1 MMNYKGQKL
10 QNLAIWVGILAA
22 LCILLIPQSSLAQIS
37 VSVGNGKT
45 QYTRNG
51 KTTIKFNDWQ
61 KAYKIEFE
69 GDFELSDD
77 DTDIIS
83 VSRGGYFEI
92 SRAAF
97 GSKRR
102 VIIESDGRGNLTKEY
117 YVGRERTD
125 YEPEGREWLAEVLP
139 DIVRSTTIGAESRV
153 NRFYRKG
160 GATAVMEEVDELEG
174 DYLKTHYIKLLLD
187 KDGLSSG
194 DLVTVIDGAAREV
207 NSDYYLTEILKDHE
221 DEFFETAET
230 SKAFIEASE
239 EVDSDHYR
247 SEILK
252 RVLSNSQVEDEN
264 LELVLRSAE
273 DINSDHYLT
282 EVLREALDERDMSDE
297 LISKLIATARSIN
310 SDHYQ
315 SQLFRDALDHNQ
327 ISDESYWE
335 IIDAAGDI
343 SSDHYK
349 TELFKELLERDLD
362 DRTLSRMID
371 EIEDDISSDHYSNV
385 LLVKI
390 ISDQNLGKESTES
403 FKLAVRGISSDHYA
417 SQIIIRAADDANLDD
432 ELVKSLL
439 ESAEDIGS
447 DHYLSQS
454 LIALADYINE
464 SGSSELRDLYRSIAR
479 DINSDTYYGR
489 AMKALR

>member
-1 MMNYKGQKL
+1 MMNSKGQKL
-10 QNLAIWVGILAA
+10 QTVAIWVGILAA
-22 LCILLIPQSSLAQIS
+22 LCILLIPENAVAQIS
-37 VSVGNGKT
+37 VSKRSVSSSVG
-45 QYTRNG
+45 G

-77 DTDIIS
+77 DKDITS

-117 YVGRERTD
+117 YVGRERID
-125 YEPEGREWLAEVLP
+125 YEPEGREWLADVLP

-160 GATAVMEEVDELEG
+160 GANAVMGEVEELDG
-174 DYLKTHYIKLLLD
+174 DYLKSHYIKLLLD
-187 KDGLSSG
+187 KDDLSTTE
-194 DLVTVIDGAAREV
+194 LVTIIEGAADEV
-207 NSDYYLTEILKDHE
+207 NSDHYLAELLKRNE
-221 DEFFETAET
+221 RQFFANSAT
-230 SKAFIEASE
+230 SKAYIEASE
-239 EVDSDHYR
+239 EINSDHYR
-247 SEILK
+247 AQVLK
-252 RVLSNSQVEDEN
+252 RVLTRAD
-264 LELVLRSAE
+264 LEGDMLSDVLKSAE
-273 DINSDHYLT
+273 EINSDHYLT

-297 LISKLIATARSIN
+297 LISRLISTARSIS

-315 SQLFRDALDHNQ
+315 TELFRDALEHDQ
-327 ISDESYWE
+327 ISDNSYWE
-335 IIDAAGDI
+335 ILDAAGDI

-362 DRTLSRMID
+362 DRTLSKMID
-371 EIEDDISSDHYSNV
+371 QIEDDVSSDHYSNV

-390 ISDQNLGKESTES
+390 ISDQELGDESKES
-403 FKLAVRGISSDHYA
+403 FKLAVREMSSDHYS
-417 SQIIIRAADDANLDD
+417 SQVIIQAAREADLDD

-439 ESAEDIGS
+439 QSAEDIGS
-447 DHYLSQS
+447 DHYLSQT
-454 LIALADYINE
+454 LVALADYINE
-464 SGSSELRDLYRSIAR
+464 SDSDELRDLYRSIAR
-479 DINSDTYYGR
+479 DISSDTYYGR
-489 AMKALR
+489 AMKALY